1 MAQGLQCWDAQGRV
15 AVDLTDYNLRY
26 MGSTTVTFGATETSK
41 NVAFGGATQSGT
53 VVIVTSASL
62 RNPNEYFCRAYNGG
76 FNAVLMQ
83 TSAPGVSN
91 TLTIEVYNFE

>member
-15 AVDLTDYNLRY
+15 AVDLTDYNLRF
-26 MGSTTVTFGATETSK
+26 MGSITVTLGPTETSK
-41 NVAFGGATQSGT
+41 NVAFSGATQSGT
-53 VVIVTSASL
+53 VVIITSASL

-76 FNAVLMQ
+76 FNAFLMHGS
-83 TSAPGVSN
+83 TGGLSN